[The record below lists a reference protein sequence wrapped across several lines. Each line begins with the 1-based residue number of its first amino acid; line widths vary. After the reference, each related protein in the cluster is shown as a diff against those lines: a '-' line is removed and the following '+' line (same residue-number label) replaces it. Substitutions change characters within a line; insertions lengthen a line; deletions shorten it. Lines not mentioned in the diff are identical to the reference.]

1 MVMLTCGHVPWPTS
15 NTALSKRP
23 IVFHHT
29 SDLHHHD
36 KTMSPHFDDVQ
47 ADLRANPEKKWG
59 FVIFRCTYGDDAA
72 WERMISRLNTQAK
85 SSLELENAS
94 DLFPR
99 IDWEVQENPAWD
111 EVGPA
116 FIKQ

>member
-1 MVMLTCGHVPWPTS
+1 
-15 NTALSKRP
+15 
-23 IVFHHT
+23 
-29 SDLHHHD
+29 
-36 KTMSPHFDDVQ
+36 MSPHFDDVQ

-94 DLFPR
+94 DLFPH